1 MHYKKIFQHV
11 RFFQEI
17 HFCNEPLRNGRT
29 AMFRFWE
36 DYHLPTP
43 YLLVYGGLGLAAG
56 VWLGH
61 VLREQGVFTCAA
73 TDLIPDIR
81 GFFLPMALLVP
92 FLWWGR
98 QRRGPLILGV
108 VVLAV
113 LLGITRYLA
122 HPYQPCFGPHALVHE
137 HANSPYDRPRVMEG
151 VIVGY
156 PVLRESYA
164 QYWVDV
170 QAIWHGEEKRP
181 VVGRALVRSDAR
193 DFHYG
198 DRVEIRGVP
207 ITPPHPGFRR
217 YLARKGAYTLIPR
230 AELYLLDQGEGNP
243 LLSVLYD
250 IRGRGSALLSRLMPE
265 PYAALANGMILGIE
279 SGIPRELYA
288 QFNLTGASHVIVIS
302 GSNIALVSGV
312 LMLITSWLLRGRRT
326 IAAMVTLTGIGFYV
340 LLVGAD
346 AAVVRAGIMG
356 GLVVLAMVMNRQ
368 STALVSLFFAGG
380 LMLLMNPLTLW
391 DVGFQLS
398 FLATL
403 GLILFSHPL
412 QARWDAWA
420 GRRLPRLVNNVLV
433 EGLLITIAAQISTMP
448 LVVHTFG
455 RLSLSSFI
463 VNLLI
468 LPVQPPI
475 LIGGGLALLL
485 AAVFFPLGQLIALIP
500 WASLWW
506 TVFVV
511 QRMAA
516 LPWGSLEIG
525 PFGRMVA
532 GLYYAAFAAGFLLWL
547 FRQEQGA
554 REFIPRAY
562 RPVLVH
568 GVLLAG
574 VLLVTGWTG
583 ATAWAAH
590 PDGKLHIQVWNQE
603 GGTAWYLQTPRG
615 RRVFLLASAP
625 HTPTPWAVM
634 DAWPGVRQPLDLLIL
649 ETPDPPGSLQARAW
663 LPPDATFA
671 AGTRIQ
677 LDDQVTLTLLAH
689 PPGEP
694 RLFHLTY
701 RRFSLVFPFM
711 HSQETQAQWLQQK
724 ILPPVTVL
732 ITPWPGTHAWPH
744 PHLLT
749 ALRPQILLQPQGT
762 TYPPSVQRVLDAYPT
777 RHTIPADRR
786 LEIITDGEQVL
797 LRGKR
802 MIWGP

>member
-1 MHYKKIFQHV
+1 
-11 RFFQEI
+11 
-17 HFCNEPLRNGRT
+17 
-29 AMFRFWE
+29 MFRFWE
-36 DYHLPTP
+36 DYHPPTP
-43 YLLVYGGLGLAAG
+43 YLPVYGGLGLAAG

-61 VLREQGVFTCAA
+61 FLRDQGVFTCAGA
-73 TDLIPDIR
+73 NLIPDIR
-81 GFFLPMALLVP
+81 AFFLPIALMVP
-92 FLWWGR
+92 FLWGAR
-98 QRRGPLILGV
+98 RRRGLLILGV
-108 VVLAV
+108 VTLAV
-113 LLGITRYLA
+113 LLGTTRYLA

-156 PVLRESYA
+156 PVLRETYA

-170 QAIWHGEEKRP
+170 QAIWYGEEKRP

-198 DRVEIRGVP
+198 DWVEIRGVP

-230 AELYLLDQGEGNP
+230 AELYLLGQGKGNP
-243 LLSVLYD
+243 LLRFLYG
-250 IRGRGSALLSRLMPE
+250 IRARGSALLSRLMPE

-312 LMLITSWLLRGRRT
+312 LMLITSWLLRGRRS
-326 IAAMVTLTGIGFYV
+326 IAAVVTLTGIGFYV
-340 LLVGAD
+340 MLVGAD
-346 AAVVRAGIMG
+346 PAVVRAGIMG

-368 STALVSLFFAGG
+368 STALVSLFLAGG
-380 LMLLMNPLTLW
+380 LMLLMSPLTLW

-412 QARWDAWA
+412 QVRWDAWA

-448 LVVHTFG
+448 LVVHVFG

-475 LIGGGLALLL
+475 LIAGVAALLL

-511 QRMAA
+511 QRMAE

-525 PFGRMVA
+525 PFGRVVA
-532 GLYYAAFAAGFLLWL
+532 GLYYAGFAMGFLLWL
-547 FRQEQGA
+547 FRQEQGE
-554 REFIPRAY
+554 REFIPRVY
-562 RPVLVH
+562 RPALAH
-568 GVLLAG
+568 GMLLAG

-590 PDGKLHIQVWNQE
+590 PDGKLHILVWEQE
-603 GGTAWYLQTPRG
+603 GGMIWYLQTPRG
-615 RRVFLLASAP
+615 RHVLLLASAP
-625 HTPTPWAVM
+625 HTSTPWAVM
-634 DAWPGVRQPLDLLIL
+634 DTWPEVRQPLDLLIL
-649 ETPDPPGSLQARAW
+649 ETPDPPDTLQARAW
-663 LPPDATFA
+663 LPSDAAFA
-671 AGTRIQ
+671 PGTRIQ
-677 LDDQVTLTLLAH
+677 LDDKATLTLLAH

-701 RRFSLVFPFM
+701 GRFSLVFPFI
-711 HSQETQAQWLQQK
+711 HSQEVQARWLQQK
-724 ILPPVTVL
+724 LLPPVTVL
-732 ITPWPGTHAWPH
+732 ITPWPETHAWPH
-744 PHLLT
+744 PHLLA

-762 TYPPSVQRVLDAYPT
+762 TYPPSVQRILDAS
-777 RHTIPADRR
+777 PAHHVIARDRR
-786 LEIITDGEQVL
+786 VEIITDGEKLVL
-797 LRGKR
+797 QQKA
-802 MIWGP
+802 MGPR